1 MKNYNYL
8 LTVCLCCIFMSS
20 PGLGFGQNQ
29 SKNVSNPLFQ
39 VVYEF
44 SVVEDTTQKDR
55 PLKEGY
61 SLYLNQ
67 TESIFRR
74 ITEEESEYYRFL
86 QSGGRESEFDINSI
100 RDKTASIFQSLEDK
114 ILIDTKRIIT
124 EMYQTRENTPEFEW
138 EILDDMRTLNGFK
151 VQKAKTSFRGRD
163 YEVWFTMDIPI
174 SLGPWKFSGLPGLIL
189 EAKDSKNEVVFTL
202 KSIEELEN
210 NSLDLDYSKN
220 IQIVTLKEYAKI
232 YKVFRDNPSVFI
244 RNLNAGAG
252 GNIRIGVATGAGSAG
267 ARSNSI
273 KPIEY
278 NNPIELSFPL

>member
-1 MKNYNYL
+1 
-8 LTVCLCCIFMSS
+8 MSS

-55 PLKEGY
+55 PLKEDY

-100 RDKTASIFQSLEDK
+100 RDKTASIFQSLEEK

-232 YKVFRDNPSVFI
+232 YKVFRENPSVFI